1 MANQARK
8 RQQKGTAHSS
18 VAEFYAGA
26 SEASGGFVQVSF
38 EHACLPL
45 MIGSDGHPIF
55 LYKLVEFLD
64 EYADY
69 GELKGEFPTLSYG
82 QIAGAMSFLRKLAQ
96 FNLYEVDIDKE
107 EDGKLENSEEF
118 QAIIERA
125 IRDQETLRVL
135 DAK

>member
-8 RQQKGTAHSS
+8 SQHKDASLNS
-18 VAEFYAGA
+18 IAEFYASV
-26 SEASGGFVQVSF
+26 SETSGGFVQVRS

-45 MIGSDGHPIF
+45 MIGSDGQPVF
-55 LYKLVEFLD
+55 LYMLVEFLD

-96 FNLYEVDIDKE
+96 FNLSGIDIDKE
-107 EDGKLENSEEF
+107 EDDSLENSEEF

-125 IRDQETLRVL
+125 VKDQETLRVL